1 MMKMKIKEDQK
12 QVRRSLYAI
21 TNDINEIYEKI
32 EDAGGEITPEVEDEL
47 AIKQDEFLEKAEGY
61 ANFIKS
67 KKSYILECK
76 EEENR
81 IKNIRKVT
89 ENIIERVSSSLAKAI
104 DTFGDVNSS
113 GNHFV
118 ETKFMKIT
126 STQSRSV
133 EIDTAIL
140 DAIVSGIIDFTSAM
154 MRQDKMDDLF
164 NDPDEYLM
172 KATDHVNDNIESK
185 FGRRVSYEDIALIP
199 VSVTLNIRLVDLL
212 MDQPLLESALSSED
226 SVIKQNASASYIKGL
241 SEEGIEF
248 PFAKRS
254 DKKNLLI
261 K

>member
-1 MMKMKIKEDQK
+1 MKMSSKKDTK
-12 QVRRSLYAI
+12 PVRRSLYAI
-21 TNDINEIYEKI
+21 TNDINEIYNKI
-32 EDAGGEITPEVEDEL
+32 EEADGEITPEIEDEL
-47 AIKQDEFLEKAEGY
+47 AIRQDEFAEKAEGY

-67 KKSYILECK
+67 KKSYITECK

-89 ENIIERVSSSLAKAI
+89 ENIVERVSSSLAKAI
-104 DTFGDVNSS
+104 DEFGDTNSS
-113 GNHFV
+113 GNHFI

-126 STQSRSV
+126 SMPSRSM

-140 DAIVSGIIDFTSAM
+140 DAIVSSVIDFASTN
-154 MRQDKMDDLF
+154 MREDKMDDLF
-164 NDPDEYLM
+164 NDPDEYLV
-172 KATDHVNDNIESK
+172 KTTDHVNDDIEDR
-185 FGRRVSYEDIALIP
+185 FDRRVSYEDIALIP
-199 VSVTLNIRLVDLL
+199 VSVTLNVRLVDLL
-212 MDQPLLESALSSED
+212 MDQPLLESALASED

-241 SEEGIEF
+241 SEEGVEF